1 MIQSRE
7 LYIGRLIGILGIGTM
22 NSNEDQIWTEL
33 VNTLWAEVEA
43 LTSGTVANRLALGQR
58 FHELRSKYSDRNFG
72 GHRLTSGHGSFEEEI
87 RKRGYRKM
95 VKGLIS
101 ALNQLG

>member
-1 MIQSRE
+1 MD
-7 LYIGRLIGILGIGTM
+7 
-22 NSNEDQIWTEL
+22 NNEDRIWSEL

-43 LTSGTVANRLALGQR
+43 LTSGTGANRLALGQR

-87 RKRGYRKM
+87 RKRGYRPRTVRQERIFNVRM
-95 VKGLIS
+95 NWLYIS
-101 ALNQLG
+101 SRHGA